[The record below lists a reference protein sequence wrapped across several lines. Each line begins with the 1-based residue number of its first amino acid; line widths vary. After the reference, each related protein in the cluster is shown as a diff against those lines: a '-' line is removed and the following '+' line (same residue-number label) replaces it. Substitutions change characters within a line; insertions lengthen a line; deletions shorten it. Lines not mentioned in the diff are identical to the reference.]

1 MFHILGD
8 CYLQKKPDILVLRP
22 SSQNGEKLQ
31 FINYFLFRME
41 INSRHTS
48 WLHVTCLGAASR
60 TASLEYFILLCC
72 RWQGQEFLC
81 MVLLIY
87 GNTSPFLVNVAKFW
101 WLDSKLRDAHF
112 LSAEVMFRLT
122 RGLEGISSPALEIPR
137 RDPEH
142 CCCSRPLP
150 WLQAR
155 AEIS

>member
-87 GNTSPFLVNVAKFW
+87 GNTSPFLVNVDKMLMTRLEATGCSFPV
-101 WLDSKLRDAHF
+101 
-112 LSAEVMFRLT
+112 AEVMFRLT

-142 CCCSRPLP
+142 CCCFRPLP